1 MHLTIF
7 IVAVATSTCIYAEG
21 HLENGRRCYSRFEYE
36 YQVVGKL
43 FESEDALKKQHEI
56 NTELRAAL
64 KDLKSSSDYL
74 TREVNILKGSSLRGN
89 IVLSLGFF
97 NVGIKIELDKS
108 KECSMT
114 GYNSKKKGKDQKSIQ
129 SSTTGHHMGI

>member
-21 HLENGRRCYSRFEYE
+21 HLKNGRRCYSRFEYE

-64 KDLKSSSDYL
+64 EDLKSSSDYL
-74 TREVNILKGSSLRGN
+74 TREVDILKGSSLRGN
-89 IVLSLGFF
+89 IVLSFGFF
-97 NVGIKIELDKS
+97 NVGIKIELDK
-108 KECSMT
+108 CSMT
-114 GYNSKKKGKDQKSIQ
+114 GYKSKKEGKDQKSIQ
-129 SSTTGHHMGI
+129 SSTKGHHMGI